1 MKAMLL
7 AAGRGERMRPL
18 TDAVPKPLLQAG
30 GRCLIEY
37 QLERLHLAGIREVVI
52 NLSYRGQQ
60 IRDHLGDGRRYSL
73 NITYS
78 DEGDAPQETAGAIIH
93 ALPLLG
99 TKPFIVIN
107 SDIWSDYPLA
117 QLAAQPD
124 SRAHLVMV
132 NNPGHHSKGDFAL
145 VGGRLNMQSDP
156 KLTYSGI
163 GVYTAELFRNYAPGK
178 RPLREVLLP
187 AIAAGIV
194 SGEHYQ
200 GKWLDIGTPE
210 RLEYLR
216 QQLASM

>member
-30 GRCLIEY
+30 GRSLIEH
-37 QLERLHLAGIREVVI
+37 QLERLHIAGVRDVVI

-60 IRDHLGDGRRYSL
+60 IREYLGDGRRYSL

-99 TKPFIVIN
+99 TQPFIVIN

-117 QLAAQPD
+117 QLPAQPAN
-124 SRAHLVMV
+124 RAHLVMV
-132 NNPGHHSKGDFAL
+132 NNPDHHSKGDFAL
-145 VGGRLNMQSDP
+145 INDRLSMQGEL

-178 RPLREVLLP
+178 RPLREVLHP
-187 AIAAGIV
+187 AIAAATV

-216 QQLASM
+216 QQLLRP